1 MKRRGFFGRLAAA
14 IAGTAAAAKA
24 SAKPTPQL
32 HLPSGSSPTPSPSM
46 EELNRAFDQVINPG
60 DPILTTTGL
69 PPDGET
75 WYMLNTKYF
84 KYRDGRGCLY
94 EGDDALRYHGV
105 VIKPD
110 FYAPG
115 GDFSVI
121 PKAPADKQ
129 KAAHLEELIK
139 AHEQRAVAK
148 MNKTIQEEYGR
159 VVDGLFKP
167 NPVMAYI
174 KKNAPKA
181 RS

>member
-84 KYRDGRGCLY
+84 K
-94 EGDDALRYHGV
+94 
-105 VIKPD
+105 
-110 FYAPG
+110 
-115 GDFSVI
+115 VI